1 MREKALSLGQ
11 SVRSSASTVRY
22 PHEGRPKFLTC
33 QKFIRPSDCLSGETY
48 RFSFPPVHCTNTARQ
63 TTHDKAEI
71 RPDSKNSRTSQNSA
85 QNRTK
90 IAQCMPGLKP
100 GIHRAISVRFPCVS
114 ARYQLTLYKKIAHA
128 SKAKAHDLCALTIQ
142 RPIVERDLCAHIIR
156 VKYSGSQLQGSQ
168 NFKIPGSPSGRYSS
182 DFGSPKL
189 I

>member
-100 GIHRAISVRFPCVS
+100 GIHRAISVRFPCDFSKVS
-114 ARYQLTLYKKIAHA
+114 THTVQEDRMRC
-128 SKAKAHDLCALTIQ
+128 KAKAHDLCALTIQ
-142 RPIVERDLCAHIIR
+142 PDCRARFMCSHYTCEILGFTVAGLA
-156 VKYSGSQLQGSQ
+156 KFQ
-168 NFKIPGSPSGRYSS
+168 NPW
-182 DFGSPKL
+182 
-189 I
+189 

>member
-1 MREKALSLGQ
+1 MSLSLIAKWWTMVHISRDNLHYLIKNLPLVVFFLAAIKIKWLKFYFRAGAVREKALSLGQ

-22 PHEGRPKFLTC
+22 PHEERPKFLTC

-90 IAQCMPGLKP
+90 IAQCMPGLREEFPSFSKLKFRHW
-100 GIHRAISVRFPCVS
+100 IHV
-114 ARYQLTLYKKIAHA
+114 
-128 SKAKAHDLCALTIQ
+128 
-142 RPIVERDLCAHIIR
+142 
-156 VKYSGSQLQGSQ
+156 
-168 NFKIPGSPSGRYSS
+168 
-182 DFGSPKL
+182 
-189 I
+189 